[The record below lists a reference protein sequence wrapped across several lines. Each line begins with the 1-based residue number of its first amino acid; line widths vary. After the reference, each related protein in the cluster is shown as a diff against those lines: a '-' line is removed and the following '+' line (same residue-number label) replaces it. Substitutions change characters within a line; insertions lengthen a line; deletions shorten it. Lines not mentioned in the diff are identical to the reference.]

1 MKRTPL
7 RRTTRLKA
15 GTKRLKVRRRS
26 KRFAARRDPVY
37 AKWVRSGLCLIGEQ
51 CFGAGVDACHVKT
64 RGAGGDDRGNLVPLC
79 RQHHRDRRS
88 DVRPGRGECLVRE
101 EDWCRLNR
109 EGREC
114 PYLFIGLPER

>member
-51 CFGAGVDACHVKT
+51 CFGAG
-64 RGAGGDDRGNLVPLC
+64 GDDRGNLVPLC
-79 RQHHRDRRS
+79 RQHHR
-88 DVRPGRGECLVRE
+88 EQHQ
-101 EDWCRLNR
+101 
-109 EGREC
+109 
-114 PYLFIGLPER
+114 IGLRSFERKYDVDLTAHAQHLATVYAGLPKEET